1 MKFQNDKKRPN
12 DGERKP
18 VLDDRRDLVRD
29 LHALPSS
36 KIMNRILEA
45 DQPTELVQGLTSED
59 FFWLIKK
66 VGDDDCLTL
75 LELASNDQWEYL
87 LDLEIWRKDRLD
99 MDSTFLWMKQLQQA
113 DCSRL
118 VRWLFSEGEY
128 LGFYHFFRSVE
139 VVVMNSEDEGYDI
152 PEGFFSIDGVFHIR
166 AIDSEYQETIESIIR
181 EMAREDFTRCQ
192 VFLHGLGGVL
202 PAEMEEEMYR
212 LRNVRLAE
220 HGFLPYEESLK
231 VYAPLN
237 PEDLSKEKN
246 PSLPGIFLDD
256 GGMAMV
262 PVSHLQHADS
272 KNLLA
277 EIISRCTDPLFLDR
291 LHLEFA
297 SLCNQI
303 MSADSIMVH
312 ELDILIKT
320 CRKAAGFLNLALE
333 KLCGKD
339 ISSAEEVLKDHP
351 LESLF
356 RVGIGLALKLKWE
369 AERWL
374 KGSWFLRQG
383 LDPTFW
389 GEHWGGILSGLT
401 KKRPRLYV
409 GLEEG
414 EEYSDFEWLSELGV
428 CMKILRSLMVLDGL
442 LERLT
447 ELYPFDNVLIKSSKM
462 TCHSLIFNL
471 WGRLLLKMVPSFS
484 ALSLEQAQDLF
495 QLLRAGSGKP
505 PYEMPGFEEVF
516 IQDFMAYVS
525 NSEPE
530 ATTILKETLALI
542 WQEFRNEYQWISV
555 NDLDRRYSKY
565 ITIAT
570 SSEVALH

>member
-1 MKFQNDKKRPN
+1 MKLQNNKKRPN

-36 KIMNRILEA
+36 KILNRILEA
-45 DQPTELVQGLTSED
+45 DQPGELVQGLTSED

-66 VGDDDCLTL
+66 VGDDDCLPL
-75 LELASNDQWEYL
+75 LELASIDQWEYL

-99 MDSTFLWMKQLQQA
+99 MESTSIWMERIQQA
-113 DCSRL
+113 DCRRL

-139 VVVMNSEDEGYDI
+139 VVVVNSEDEGYDI
-152 PEGFFSIDGVFHIR
+152 PEGFFSIDGIFHIR
-166 AIDSEYQETIESIIR
+166 AIDSKYQDTIESIIR
-181 EMAREDFTRCQ
+181 VMANEDFNRYQ
-192 VFLHGLGGVL
+192 AFLHGLAGVL
-202 PAEMEEEMYR
+202 PAEVEEEMYR
-212 LRNVRLAE
+212 LKNVRLAE

-231 VYAPLN
+231 IYAPLN
-237 PEDLSKEKN
+237 PEDLIREKR

-256 GGMAMV
+256 GGTAMV
-262 PVSHLQHADS
+262 PVSHLHHADS
-272 KNLLA
+272 KNMLT
-277 EIISRCTDPLFLDR
+277 ETISRSTDPLLLDR
-291 LHLEFA
+291 LRLEFA

-303 MSADSIMVH
+303 LSADSIMVH
-312 ELDILIKT
+312 EVDVLIKT

-356 RVGIGLALKLKWE
+356 RVGFGLALKLKWE

-374 KGSWFLRQG
+374 KGSWFLSQG
-383 LDPTFW
+383 LDPAFW
-389 GEHWGGILSGLT
+389 GEHWGGILSGL
-401 KKRPRLYV
+401 KEKRPRFYM

-414 EEYSDFEWLSELGV
+414 EEYREFEWLSELGA
-428 CMKILRSLMVLDGL
+428 CMKVLRSLMVLDSL
-442 LERLT
+442 MERLT
-447 ELYPFDNVLIKSSKM
+447 ELYPSNNVLTKSPEM
-462 TCHSLIFNL
+462 TFHSLIFNL
-471 WGRLLLKMVPSFS
+471 WGRLLLKMAPSFS
-484 ALSLEQAQDLF
+484 GLSLVQAKDLF
-495 QLLRAGSGKP
+495 HLLRAGRSTR

-530 ATTILKETLALI
+530 AVSILKETLALI
-542 WQEFRNEYQWISV
+542 WEEFRNEYQWISV
-555 NDLDRRYSKY
+555 NDLDGRYSKY
-565 ITIAT
+565 ITIVT
-570 SSEVALH
+570 SSEVTLH

>member
-1 MKFQNDKKRPN
+1 
-12 DGERKP
+12 
-18 VLDDRRDLVRD
+18 V
-29 LHALPSS
+29 
-36 KIMNRILEA
+36 
-45 DQPTELVQGLTSED
+45 
-59 FFWLIKK
+59 IK
-66 VGDDDCLTL
+66 
-75 LELASNDQWEYL
+75 
-87 LDLEIWRKDRLD
+87 
-99 MDSTFLWMKQLQQA
+99 
-113 DCSRL
+113 
-118 VRWLFSEGEY
+118 
-128 LGFYHFFRSVE
+128 
-139 VVVMNSEDEGYDI
+139 SEDEVYDL
-152 PEGFFSIDGVFHIR
+152 PEGFFSIDGIFHIR
-166 AIDSEYQETIESIIR
+166 AIDPEYQDAIEGIIR
-181 EMAREDFTRCQ
+181 EMAREDFNRYQ
-192 VFLHGLGGVL
+192 AFLHGLGGVL

-220 HGFLPYEESLK
+220 HGFLPYEESLR

-237 PEDLSKEKN
+237 PEDLGTEKR

-272 KNLLA
+272 KNMLT
-277 EIISRCTDPLFLDR
+277 ETISRSTDPLFLDR
-291 LHLEFA
+291 LRLEFA

-303 MSADSIMVH
+303 LSADSIMVH

-356 RVGIGLALKLKWE
+356 RVGIGLVLKLKWE

-374 KGSWFLRQG
+374 KGSWFLSQG

-389 GEHWGGILSGLT
+389 GEHWGGILSGMME
-401 KKRPRLYV
+401 KRPRFYV

-414 EEYSDFEWLSELGV
+414 EEYSEFEWLSELGV

-447 ELYPFDNVLIKSSKM
+447 ELYSFDNVLTKSPGM
-462 TCHSLIFNL
+462 TFHSLIFNL

-484 ALSLEQAQDLF
+484 GLSLEQAKDLF
-495 QLLRAGSGKP
+495 HLLRAGSSKP

-516 IQDFMAYVS
+516 IQDFMAYAS

-530 ATTILKETLALI
+530 AASILKETLALI
-542 WQEFRNEYQWISV
+542 WQEFCEEYQWISV
-555 NDLDRRYSKY
+555 NDLDGRYSKY

-570 SSEVALH
+570 SNEVTLH